1 MSQECRLT
9 VWGIT
14 LDIEYDVTGGG
25 FRGSRD
31 EPPEPVEIDIVEVGI
46 GGELMEDRHLSSG
59 FEEAIQVAV
68 YEYESERGPDD
79 DRDSDRYE
87 Y

>member
-9 VWGIT
+9 VWGVT

-31 EPPEPVEIDIVEVGI
+31 EPPEPIELEIVGVGI
-46 GGELMEDRHLSSG
+46 GGEEIEERHLSAA

-79 DRDSDRYE
+79 DTYRDQY
-87 Y
+87 